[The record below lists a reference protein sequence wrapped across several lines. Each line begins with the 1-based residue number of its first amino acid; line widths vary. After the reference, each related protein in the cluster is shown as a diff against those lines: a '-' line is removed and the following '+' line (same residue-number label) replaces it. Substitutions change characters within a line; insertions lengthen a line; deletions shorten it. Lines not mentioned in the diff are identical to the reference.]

1 MERWAIFLA
10 SRFWKDTNLK
20 RLTMKKILLTLTT
33 VLMMALTTQAA
44 GPVKRWGQLQVQG
57 TQLCDQQGNPVV
69 LRGVSLGWH
78 NIWPRFYNKK
88 VVRTLKNDW
97 NATVVRAAMG
107 VTTVE
112 DNYLDNPSFALECV
126 EKVVKAA
133 IKEDSYVII
142 DWHAHEM
149 HTQEAKAFFAQMAQ
163 KYGKYPHVIYEL
175 YNEPVEDSWEPLKQY
190 ASEIITEIRKYDP
203 DNIILMGC
211 PHWNQDVHVV
221 AESPLRGFSNIMYT
235 LHYYA
240 STHKEYLRDRMEDA
254 VKRGIPIFVS
264 ESGVTEAS
272 GNGVIDPESQQLWL
286 DRMEKLKISWL
297 CWSLSDKDESCSMLL
312 PRATATGPWPEDVI
326 KRSGKMVREY
336 LKRYNK

>member
-1 MERWAIFLA
+1 MGHFDG
-10 SRFWKDTNLK
+10 SRYSGKTLTLNDM
-20 RLTMKKILLTLTT
+20 TMKKLLLTMAA
-33 VLMMALTTQAA
+33 VLMMALTAQAA

-112 DNYLDNPSFALECV
+112 DNYLDNPSFAIECV

-133 IKEDSYVII
+133 IKEDIYVII

-175 YNEPVEDSWEPLKQY
+175 YNEPVEDSWESLKQY

-211 PHWNQDVHVV
+211 PHWDQDVHVV

>member
-1 MERWAIFLA
+1 MGHFDG
-10 SRFWKDTNLK
+10 SRYSGKTLTLNDM
-20 RLTMKKILLTLTT
+20 TMKKLLLTMAA
-33 VLMMALTTQAA
+33 VLMMALTAQAA

-112 DNYLDNPSFALECV
+112 DNYLDNPSFAIECV

-133 IKEDSYVII
+133 IKEDIYVII

-163 KYGKYPHVIYEL
+163 KYGKYPHAIYEL
-175 YNEPVEDSWEPLKQY
+175 YNEPVEDSWESLKQY

-211 PHWNQDVHVV
+211 PHWDQDVHVV
-221 AESPLRGFSNIMYT
+221 AESPLRGFSNIMYP

>member
-1 MERWAIFLA
+1 MKKL
-10 SRFWKDTNLK
+10 L
-20 RLTMKKILLTLTT
+20 LTMAA
-33 VLMMALTTQAA
+33 VLMMALTAYAA

-133 IKEDSYVII
+133 IKEDIYVII

-149 HTQEAKAFFAQMAQ
+149 HTKEAKAFFAQMAQ

-175 YNEPVEDSWEPLKQY
+175 YNEPVEDSWESLKQY

-211 PHWNQDVHVV
+211 PHWDQDVHVV

-312 PRATATGPWPEDVI
+312 PRTTATGPWPEDVI

>member
-1 MERWAIFLA
+1 
-10 SRFWKDTNLK
+10 
-20 RLTMKKILLTLTT
+20 MKKILLTLTA
-33 VLMMALTTQAA
+33 VLMMALTAHAA

-133 IKEDSYVII
+133 IKEDIYVII

-175 YNEPVEDSWEPLKQY
+175 YNEPVEDSWESLKQY

-211 PHWNQDVHVV
+211 PHWDQDVHVV

-254 VKRGIPIFVS
+254 VNRGIPIFVS

>member
-1 MERWAIFLA
+1 MAA
-10 SRFWKDTNLK
+10 V
-20 RLTMKKILLTLTT
+20 LL
-33 VLMMALTTQAA
+33 MALTAQAA

-133 IKEDSYVII
+133 IKEDIYVII

-149 HTQEAKAFFAQMAQ
+149 HTKEAKAFFAQMAQ

-175 YNEPVEDSWEPLKQY
+175 YNEPVEDSWESLKQY

-211 PHWNQDVHVV
+211 PHWDQDVHVV

-235 LHYYA
+235 LHFYA

>member
-1 MERWAIFLA
+1 MAA
-10 SRFWKDTNLK
+10 V
-20 RLTMKKILLTLTT
+20 LL
-33 VLMMALTTQAA
+33 MALTAQAA

-133 IKEDSYVII
+133 IKEDIYVII

-175 YNEPVEDSWEPLKQY
+175 YNEPVEDSWESLKQY

-211 PHWNQDVHVV
+211 PHWDQDVHVV

>member
-20 RLTMKKILLTLTT
+20 RLTMKKILLTMAA
-33 VLMMALTTQAA
+33 VLLMAHTAQSAS
-44 GPVKRWGQLQVQG
+44 PVKRWGQLQVQG

-112 DNYLDNPSFALECV
+112 DNYLDNPSFAIECV

-133 IKEDSYVII
+133 IKEDIYVII

-175 YNEPVEDSWEPLKQY
+175 YNEPVEDSWESLKQY

-211 PHWNQDVHVV
+211 PHWDQDVHVV

>member
-1 MERWAIFLA
+1 MAA
-10 SRFWKDTNLK
+10 V
-20 RLTMKKILLTLTT
+20 LL
-33 VLMMALTTQAA
+33 MALTAQAA
-44 GPVKRWGQLQVQG
+44 GPVKKWGQLQVQG

-133 IKEDSYVII
+133 IKEDIYVII

-149 HTQEAKAFFAQMAQ
+149 HTSEAKAFFAQMAQ

-175 YNEPVEDSWEPLKQY
+175 YNEPVEDSWESLKQY

-211 PHWNQDVHVV
+211 PHWDQDVHVV

>member
-1 MERWAIFLA
+1 MAA
-10 SRFWKDTNLK
+10 
-20 RLTMKKILLTLTT
+20 
-33 VLMMALTTQAA
+33 VLMMALTAQAA

-97 NATVVRAAMG
+97 NATVLRAAMG

-133 IKEDSYVII
+133 IKEDIYVII

-175 YNEPVEDSWEPLKQY
+175 YNEPVEDSWESLKQY

-211 PHWNQDVHVV
+211 PHWDQDVHVV

>member
-1 MERWAIFLA
+1 MKKL
-10 SRFWKDTNLK
+10 L
-20 RLTMKKILLTLTT
+20 LTMTAVLL
-33 VLMMALTTQAA
+33 MALTAQAA
-44 GPVKRWGQLQVQG
+44 GPVKKWGQLQVQG

-133 IKEDSYVII
+133 IKEDIYVII

-149 HTQEAKAFFAQMAQ
+149 HTSEAKAFFAQMAQ

-175 YNEPVEDSWEPLKQY
+175 YNEPVEDSWESLKQY

-211 PHWNQDVHVV
+211 PHWDQDVHVV

>member
-20 RLTMKKILLTLTT
+20 RLTMKKILLTMAA
-33 VLMMALTTQAA
+33 VLLMAHTAQSA

-112 DNYLDNPSFALECV
+112 DNYLDNPSFAIECV

-133 IKEDSYVII
+133 IKEDIYVII

-175 YNEPVEDSWEPLKQY
+175 YNEPVEDSWESLKQY

-211 PHWNQDVHVV
+211 PHWDQDVHVV
-221 AESPLRGFSNIMYT
+221 AESPLRGFGNIMYT

>member
-1 MERWAIFLA
+1 
-10 SRFWKDTNLK
+10 
-20 RLTMKKILLTLTT
+20 MKKFLLSTAMTA
-33 VLMMALTTQAA
+33 VLALAA
-44 GPVKRWGQLQVQG
+44 HAVGPVKQWGQLQVRG

-112 DNYLDNPSFALECV
+112 DNYLDNPSFALDCV

-133 IKEDSYVII
+133 IKEDIYVII

-149 HTQEAKAFFAQMAQ
+149 HTKEAKAFFGQMAQ

-175 YNEPVEDSWEPLKQY
+175 YNEPVEDSWESLKTY
-190 ASEIITEIRKYDP
+190 ASEIITEIRRYDP
-203 DNIILMGC
+203 DNIILRGC
-211 PHWNQDVHVV
+211 PHWDQDVHVV
-221 AESPLRGFSNIMYT
+221 ADSPLRGFSNIMYT
-235 LHYYA
+235 LHFYA

-254 VKRGIPIFVS
+254 VKRGIPLFVS

>member
-1 MERWAIFLA
+1 M
-10 SRFWKDTNLK
+10 
-20 RLTMKKILLTLTT
+20 TMKKLLLTMAA
-33 VLMMALTTQAA
+33 VLLMALTAQAA

-133 IKEDSYVII
+133 IKEDIYVII

-149 HTQEAKAFFAQMAQ
+149 HTKEAKAFFAQMAQ

-175 YNEPVEDSWEPLKQY
+175 YNEPVEDSWESLKQY

-211 PHWNQDVHVV
+211 PHWDQDVHVV

-235 LHYYA
+235 LHFYA

>member
-1 MERWAIFLA
+1 MGHFDG
-10 SRFWKDTNLK
+10 SRYSGKTLTLNDM
-20 RLTMKKILLTLTT
+20 TMKKLLLTMAA
-33 VLMMALTTQAA
+33 VLMMALTAQAA

-133 IKEDSYVII
+133 IKEDIYVII

-149 HTQEAKAFFAQMAQ
+149 HTKEAKAFFAQMAQ

-175 YNEPVEDSWEPLKQY
+175 YNEPVEDSWESLKQY

-211 PHWNQDVHVV
+211 PHWDQDVHVV

-297 CWSLSDKDESCSMLL
+297 CWSLSDKDETCSMLL

>member
-1 MERWAIFLA
+1 M
-10 SRFWKDTNLK
+10 
-20 RLTMKKILLTLTT
+20 TMKKLLLTMAA
-33 VLMMALTTQAA
+33 VLLMALTAQAA

-133 IKEDSYVII
+133 IKEDIYVII

-175 YNEPVEDSWEPLKQY
+175 YNEPVEDSWESLKQY

-211 PHWNQDVHVV
+211 PHWDQDVHVV

>member
-1 MERWAIFLA
+1 MAA
-10 SRFWKDTNLK
+10 V
-20 RLTMKKILLTLTT
+20 LL
-33 VLMMALTTQAA
+33 MAHTAQSA

-112 DNYLDNPSFALECV
+112 DNYLDNPSFAIECV

-133 IKEDSYVII
+133 IKEDIYVII

-175 YNEPVEDSWEPLKQY
+175 YNEPVEDSWESLKQY

-211 PHWNQDVHVV
+211 PHWDQDVHVV

>member
-1 MERWAIFLA
+1 MAA
-10 SRFWKDTNLK
+10 V
-20 RLTMKKILLTLTT
+20 LL
-33 VLMMALTTQAA
+33 MAHTAQSA

-133 IKEDSYVII
+133 IKEDIYVII

-175 YNEPVEDSWEPLKQY
+175 YNEPVEDSWESLKQY

-211 PHWNQDVHVV
+211 PHWDQDVHVV

>member
-1 MERWAIFLA
+1 MINMRRFLLA
-10 SRFWKDTNLK
+10 VSMVVGLS
-20 RLTMKKILLTLTT
+20 LT
-33 VLMMALTTQAA
+33 VSAA
-44 GPVKRWGQLQVQG
+44 GPVKQWGQLQVRG
-57 TQLCDQQGNPVV
+57 AQLCDQQGNPVV

-112 DNYLDNPSFALECV
+112 DNYLDNPSFAIECV

-133 IKEDSYVII
+133 IKEDVYVII

-149 HTQEAKAFFAQMAQ
+149 HTQKAKDFFSQMAQ
-163 KYGKYPHVIYEL
+163 RYGKYPHVIYEL
-175 YNEPVEDSWEPLKQY
+175 YNEPVNDSWESLKTY
-190 ASEIITEIRKYDP
+190 ASEIINEIRKYDP

-211 PHWNQDVHVV
+211 PHWDQDINLV
-221 AESPLRGFSNIMYT
+221 ADSPLQGFDNIMYT
-235 LHYYA
+235 VHFYA
-240 STHKEYLRDRMEDA
+240 STHKEDLRARMENA
-254 VKRGIPIFVS
+254 VKRGTPVFVS

-272 GNGVIDPESQQLWL
+272 GNGIIDPESQQLWL
-286 DRMEKLKISWL
+286 DCMERLKISWI

-312 PRATATGPWPEDVI
+312 PRATSTGPWPEDVI
-326 KRSGKMVREY
+326 KRSGKMVRGY
-336 LKRYNK
+336 LKKYNK

>member
-1 MERWAIFLA
+1 M
-10 SRFWKDTNLK
+10 
-20 RLTMKKILLTLTT
+20 TMKKLLLTMAA
-33 VLMMALTTQAA
+33 VLMMALTAQAA

-97 NATVVRAAMG
+97 NATVLRAAMG

-133 IKEDSYVII
+133 IKEDIYVII

-175 YNEPVEDSWEPLKQY
+175 YNEPVEDSWESLKQY

-211 PHWNQDVHVV
+211 PHWDQDVHVV

>member
-1 MERWAIFLA
+1 MG
-10 SRFWKDTNLK
+10 
-20 RLTMKKILLTLTT
+20 TT
-33 VLMMALTTQAA
+33 A
-44 GPVKRWGQLQVQG
+44 
-57 TQLCDQQGNPVV
+57 
-69 LRGVSLGWH
+69 GWH

-133 IKEDSYVII
+133 IKEDIYVII

-149 HTQEAKAFFAQMAQ
+149 HTKEAKAFFAQMAQ

-175 YNEPVEDSWEPLKQY
+175 YNEPVEDSWESLKQY

-211 PHWNQDVHVV
+211 PHWDQDVHVV

>member
-1 MERWAIFLA
+1 
-10 SRFWKDTNLK
+10 
-20 RLTMKKILLTLTT
+20 MKKILLTLTA
-33 VLMMALTTQAA
+33 VLLMALTTQAA

-133 IKEDSYVII
+133 IKEDIYVII

-175 YNEPVEDSWEPLKQY
+175 YNEPVEDSWESLKQY

-211 PHWNQDVHVV
+211 PHWDQDVHVV

-254 VKRGIPIFVS
+254 VKKGVPVFVS
-264 ESGVTEAS
+264 ESAAMEAS
-272 GNGVIDPESQQLWL
+272 GNGPLDEVEWKKWIDT
-286 DRMEKLKISWL
+286 MERLGISWVN
-297 CWSLSDKDESCSMLL
+297 WSLSDKDETCSMLL
-312 PRATATGPWPEDVI
+312 PRAKPDGGWADDVI
-326 KRSGKMVREY
+326 KKWGKMVREQ
-336 LKRYNK
+336 LHRFNP

>member
-1 MERWAIFLA
+1 
-10 SRFWKDTNLK
+10 
-20 RLTMKKILLTLTT
+20 MKKFLLSTAMTA
-33 VLMMALTTQAA
+33 VLALAA
-44 GPVKRWGQLQVQG
+44 HAVGPVKQWGQLQVRG

-112 DNYLDNPSFALECV
+112 DNYLDNPSFALDCV

-133 IKEDSYVII
+133 IKEDIYVII

-149 HTQEAKAFFAQMAQ
+149 HTKEAKAFFGQMAQ

-175 YNEPVEDSWEPLKQY
+175 YNEPVEDSWESLKTY
-190 ASEIITEIRKYDP
+190 ASEIITEIRRYDP

-211 PHWNQDVHVV
+211 PHWDQDVHVV
-221 AESPLRGFSNIMYT
+221 ADSPLRGFSNIMYT
-235 LHYYA
+235 LHFYA

-254 VKRGIPIFVS
+254 VKRGIPLFVS